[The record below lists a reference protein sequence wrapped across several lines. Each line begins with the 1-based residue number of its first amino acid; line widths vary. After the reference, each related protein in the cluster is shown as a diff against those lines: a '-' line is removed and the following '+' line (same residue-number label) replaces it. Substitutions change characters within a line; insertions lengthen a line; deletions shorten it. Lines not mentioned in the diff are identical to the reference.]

1 VYDTH
6 AGYYDH
12 ATSGFNWLR
21 RQTVSRLGLRP
32 GSTVIDA
39 GCGTG
44 LCFPFIE
51 EAIGPDGRVIAV
63 EPSGPML
70 EKALSTA
77 RRHGWRNITAVRGSA
92 EEAPIP
98 KGADAVLFC
107 AVHDILRSERGLRNV
122 LRRAAP
128 GARVVASG
136 GRWAPGPL
144 SLLNP
149 FVAATHSLYVSS
161 FEGFDRPWSLLA
173 RFCDLRVETVAFG
186 TGFVASGRLR
196 EGALPAGRPATPPAA
211 PRRRDQAG
219 PGGARPR

>member
-1 VYDTH
+1 MMAARVAAYHVSMYDVH

-12 ATSGFNWLR
+12 ATSAFNWLR

-44 LCFPFIE
+44 LCFPFLE

-63 EPSGPML
+63 EPCEPML
-70 EKALSTA
+70 DKALSTA
-77 RRHGWRNITAVRGSA
+77 RRRGWGNITPVRSCA
-92 EEAPIP
+92 EEAAIP
-98 KGADAVLFC
+98 DGADAALFC
-107 AVHDILRSERGLRNV
+107 AVHDLLRSERGLRNV
-122 LRRAAP
+122 LRRVAP
-128 GARVVASG
+128 GGRVVASG

-144 SLLNP
+144 AVLNP
-149 FVAATHSLYVSS
+149 LVMATNSPYVSS

-173 RFCDLRVETVAFG
+173 RYCDLHVETVAFG

-196 EGALPAGRPATPPAA
+196 APVAA
-211 PRRRDQAG
+211 A
-219 PGGARPR
+219 AS